1 MLVPIAISHAP
12 RTRFVLACML
22 QMNEQSAVNIVII
35 RVNCS
40 SFGRQ
45 IKPTVNCS
53 HSQMRYLCGFLSFFC
68 AAMSSFLRRHSSVS
82 ELLLTSEIPLSS
94 CRWSLHLQLP
104 QRPVDSTMT
113 SGNPWPAKLPKSA
126 PRPSAKLNLRL
137 DANHESREGIR
148 ASNCSMA

>member
-40 SFGRQ
+40 SFSRQ

-68 AAMSSFLRRHSSVS
+68 AAMSSFLQTLQFLSSYS
-82 ELLLTSEIPLSS
+82 PEIPLSS